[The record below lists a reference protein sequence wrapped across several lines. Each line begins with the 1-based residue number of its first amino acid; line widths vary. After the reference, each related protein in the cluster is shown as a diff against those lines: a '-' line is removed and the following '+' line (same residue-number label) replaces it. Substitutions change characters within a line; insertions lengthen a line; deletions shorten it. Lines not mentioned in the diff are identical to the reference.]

1 MQSIQCIQRGMV
13 LKQILF
19 DRYKITE
26 LWKELFYFQ
35 LVSGLHLSLS
45 NNTSLTEIAVWKGS
59 LAQ

>member
-1 MQSIQCIQRGMV
+1 MMQSIQCIQRGMV

-45 NNTSLTEIAVWKGS
+45 NNTSLTEIAV
-59 LAQ
+59 